1 MNPTVTHD
9 GKWWISGKAFVNDV
23 HIRFRMALLFIIFP
37 VVVVHLALVY
47 YVATTK
53 HSAMLSQLI
62 GANVKVYQL
71 WPYYGDTERDRLA
84 RHFAELVW
92 DENIRFAVMVFIEPI
107 WWTVIIGA
115 IAWIGLILF
124 ARMQKTQGYIKGARL
139 LGEKAYIALS
149 KKIGAHRF
157 HLGKIPLPY
166 KNETT
171 HVFVVGAPGKGKTL
185 LMRKVIRK
193 AIADKQKGLILDV
206 KGDWIPDCYRAD
218 VDLIFNPLDERS
230 IKWTIF
236 NDINEPIAIRNFCAW
251 IIPVTNQKS
260 PFFEEAARFILESIM
275 LKCIKSGQMS
285 NAEIRRISSLTPFEM
300 SQELD
305 GYGRGG
311 DFVGD
316 KANKDVFATF
326 QRAMAF
332 IDFLE
337 DGDFSVREFVNK
349 ESLGFIFLSN
359 TSKTAEAFKPLLT
372 AFANVFVSY
381 SLLLPD
387 DLKRRIYVFFDEFGR
402 LGKID
407 QIKDLVLLGR
417 SKGISL
423 WLTSQD
429 LNQLAYIY
437 SQDEML
443 SIINSFSNFAV
454 FGLNEPKGAKF
465 WSEKFGQQD
474 FFEISETV
482 GMGPHANRDGLNINK
497 QRKTDFII
505 KDSEILNL
513 PERELFVK
521 LNNIDACTK
530 TTVEILPSKT
540 NCPAIIEREI
550 SIDSMIRLAQAMSA
564 EPIKENDQEVE
575 ADKKDFY
582 TAVVDEI
589 ELSHKNAEDFTY

>member
-1 MNPTVTHD
+1 MNPTVSHD
-9 GKWWISGKAFVNDV
+9 GKWWISSKAFLNDI
-23 HIRFRMALLFIIFP
+23 HIRFRMLLLFIVSP
-37 VVVVHLALVY
+37 VIGIHLLFVY
-47 YVATTK
+47 FVATRKYADFLT
-53 HSAMLSQLI
+53 QLFE
-62 GANVKVYQL
+62 ANVNVYKM
-71 WPYYGDTERDRLA
+71 WPYYGDSERDRLA
-84 RHFAELVW
+84 KHFAELVW
-92 DENIRFAVMVFIEPI
+92 DENISFAVMVFMEPI
-107 WWTVIIGA
+107 WWTLIIGA

-124 ARMQKTQGYIKGARL
+124 ARMQKTQGYIKGAKL
-139 LGEKAYIALS
+139 FSEKTYIGLS

-157 HLGKIPLPY
+157 HLGKIPLPI

-171 HVFVVGAPGKGKTL
+171 HVFIVGIIGKGKTL
-185 LMRKVIRK
+185 LMRKVLRK
-193 AIADKQKGLILDV
+193 AIADNQKGLILDV
-206 KGDWIPDCYRAD
+206 KGDWIPDCYRPD
-218 VDLIFNPLDERS
+218 VDLIFNPLDARG

-236 NDINEPIAIRNFCAW
+236 NDINDPIAIRNFCAW

-275 LKCIKSGQMS
+275 LRCIKTGVMTNS
-285 NAEIRRISSLTPFEM
+285 EIRRIASLGPFEM
-300 SQELD
+300 SQELE

-311 DFVGD
+311 ELVGE
-316 KANKDVFATF
+316 KGNRDVLATF

-337 DGDFSVREFVNK
+337 DGDFSVKEFVND
-349 ESLGFIFLSN
+349 EANRFIFLSN

-372 AFANVFVSY
+372 AFVDVFASY
-381 SLLLPD
+381 CLSLPD
-387 DLKRRIYVFFDEFGR
+387 DSKRRIYLFLDEFGL

-407 QIKDLVLLGR
+407 KVKDMVLLGR

-423 WLTSQD
+423 WAATQD
-429 LNQLAYIY
+429 LNQIAHIY

-443 SIINSFSNFAV
+443 SLINSFPNFAV
-454 FGLNEPKGAKF
+454 FAVNEPKGAKF

-497 QRKTDFII
+497 QRKTDFIV
-505 KDSEILNL
+505 KDSELQNL
-513 PERELFVK
+513 VDLELFVK
-521 LNNIDACTK
+521 LNNIGGCAK
-530 TTVEILPSKT
+530 TTVEILPERK
-540 NCPAIIEREI
+540 NCPAIVEREI

>member
-1 MNPTVTHD
+1 MNPTVSHD

-47 YVATTK
+47 FVASTK
-53 HSAMLSQLI
+53 YSAMLSQLVE
-62 GANVKVYQL
+62 ANAKVYQL
-71 WPYYGDTERDRLA
+71 WPYYGDTERDKLA
-84 RHFAELVW
+84 KQFAGLVW
-92 DENIRFAVMVFIEPI
+92 DENIKFAITVFMEPLM
-107 WWTVIIGA
+107 WTTVAGVLY
-115 IAWIGLILF
+115 WLILIVV
-124 ARMQKTQGYIKGARL
+124 AKNAKHLGYIKGAKL
-139 LGEKAYIALS
+139 LAEKTYIGLS
-149 KKIGAHRF
+149 KKLGVSRF
-157 HLGKIPLPY
+157 HLGQIPLPV
-166 KNETT
+166 KNETS

-185 LMRKVIRK
+185 LMRKVIRRG
-193 AIADKQKGLILDV
+193 ISDNQKGLILDI
-206 KGDWIPDCYRAD
+206 KGDWIPDCYRPD

-275 LKCIKSGQMS
+275 LKCIKSGQMT
-285 NAEIRRISSLTPFEM
+285 NAEIRRISSLTPFEI

-316 KANKDVFATF
+316 KGNKDVFATF

-337 DGDFSVREFVNK
+337 DGDFSVKNFVTEEQK
-349 ESLGFIFLSN
+349 RFIFLSN
-359 TSKTAEAFKPLLT
+359 TPKTAEAFKPLLT
-372 AFANVFVSY
+372 AFTNVFVSY

-387 DLKRRIYVFFDEFGR
+387 DLERRIYVFLDEFGR

-417 SKGISL
+417 SKGVSL

-513 PERELFVK
+513 KDRELFVK
-521 LNNIDACTK
+521 INNIDACTK
-530 TTVEILPSKT
+530 TTVEILPAKT

-564 EPIKENDQEVE
+564 EPVAEFNEVE
-575 ADKKDFY
+575 AEKQDFY
-582 TAVVDEI
+582 AAATDEI
-589 ELSHKNAEDFTY
+589 DNNHKNAEDFTY

>member
-1 MNPTVTHD
+1 M
-9 GKWWISGKAFVNDV
+9 F
-23 HIRFRMALLFIIFP
+23 LLFIVFP
-37 VVVVHLALVY
+37 VIGIHLLFVY
-47 YVATTK
+47 FVATRKYADFLTK
-53 HSAMLSQLI
+53 LFE
-62 GANVKVYQL
+62 ANIKVYQM
-71 WPYYGDTERDRLA
+71 WPYYGDSERDRLA
-84 RHFAELVW
+84 KHFAELVW
-92 DENIRFAVMVFIEPI
+92 DENIRFAAMVLMEPI

-139 LGEKAYIALS
+139 LSEKAYIGLS

-157 HLGKIPLPY
+157 HIGRVPLPY

-185 LMRKVIRK
+185 LMRKVIRQ
-193 AIADKQKGLILDV
+193 AIADRQKGLILDV
-206 KGDWIPDCYRAD
+206 NGDWVPDCYRAD

-236 NDINEPIAIRNFCAW
+236 NDVSDPIAIRNFCAW
-251 IIPVTNQKS
+251 IIPVTNQKA

-275 LKCIKSGQMS
+275 LKCIKTGVMT
-285 NAEIRRISSLTPFEM
+285 NVEIRRIASLSPFEM

-311 DFVGD
+311 DLVGE
-316 KANKDVFATF
+316 KANKDVLATF
-326 QRAMAF
+326 KRAMAF

-337 DGDFSVREFVNK
+337 DGDFSVREFVNQ
-349 ESLGFIFLSN
+349 ESHGFIFLSN

-402 LGKID
+402 LGKVD

-429 LNQLAYIY
+429 LNQIACIY
-437 SQDEML
+437 SEDEML

-454 FGLNEPKGAKF
+454 FALNEPKGAKF

-505 KDSEILNL
+505 KDSEILYL

-530 TTVEILPSKT
+530 TTVEILPAKT
-540 NCPAIIEREI
+540 NCSAIIEREI
-550 SIDSMIRLAQAMSA
+550 SIDSMIRIAQAMSA
-564 EPIKENDQEVE
+564 EPIKENEQEVKT
-575 ADKKDFY
+575 DKKDFY

-589 ELSHKNAEDFTY
+589 ELSQKNAEDFTY